1 MEEENIVTVEETA
14 ANHLDILNGMAD
26 SSNDIKAETQIVDM
40 LLSHNDVADKME
52 QDSEQFE
59 AKMKL
64 ENRKLD
70 IEERKLEQE
79 LRQHEETLAQQKAD
93 NKLKKWEI
101 GLTFGAAVVTVGAK
115 IWCKKKDVKMLDVV
129 GHLEENGVWRTTA
142 SKIAIGRIGRE

>member
-59 AKMKL
+59 AKMRL

-79 LRQHEETLAQQKAD
+79 LRQHEE
-93 NKLKKWEI
+93 I
-101 GLTFGAAVVTVGAK
+101 GLTFGAAVATVGAK